1 MARRRHTIRNRK
13 RTKYSRSK
21 YSRSKYSRTRSKRG
35 GEGTP
40 QEETDAVV
48 TGFTTF
54 YEPNT
59 LKKKGDIQNA
69 QFYDPS
75 KLSSNISQNPG
86 ILRSDNISAEEVFSK
101 PAGYYSK
108 ESIAQR
114 NRALADE
121 EYNKLMDK
129 YKKDVPKKS
138 CEEDEYGEGCV
149 ISGGRKRRYRKTR
162 QIPRHRSKH

>member
-13 RTKYSRSK
+13 RTKYSR
-21 YSRSKYSRTRSKRG
+21 TRSKRG

-40 QEETDAVV
+40 QEEKGATVIGY
-48 TGFTTF
+48 TSF
-54 YEPNT
+54 YNPNT
-59 LKKKGDIQNA
+59 LKKTGDIQNV

-75 KLSSNISQNPG
+75 KMLPKISSNIPQNPG
-86 ILRSDNISAEEVFSK
+86 ILPSDNISAKEVFSK

-121 EYNKLMDK
+121 EYNKLMSK
-129 YKKDVPKKS
+129 YKPDDPKKS
-138 CEEDEYGEGCV
+138 CEQNEEDKYDEGCV
-149 ISGGRKRRYRKTR
+149 ISGGRKRKRRSKKTR
-162 QIPRHRSKH
+162 KMPRHRSKY

>member
-1 MARRRHTIRNRK
+1 MARRIHTIRNRK
-13 RTKYSRSK
+13 RT
-21 YSRSKYSRTRSKRG
+21 KYSRTRSKRG

-40 QEETDAVV
+40 QEEKGAPV
-48 TGFTTF
+48 TGYTSF
-54 YEPNT
+54 YNPNT

-69 QFYDPS
+69 KFYDPS
-75 KLSSNISQNPG
+75 KILPKMSSNIPQNHG

-121 EYNKLMDK
+121 EYNKLLSK
-129 YKKDVPKKS
+129 YKPDVSQKY

-149 ISGGRKRRYRKTR
+149 VSGGRKGKRRSRKTR
-162 QIPRHRSKH
+162 KMPRRRSKY

>member
-1 MARRRHTIRNRK
+1 MARRRHTIRHRK
-13 RTKYSRSK
+13 RTK

-40 QEETDAVV
+40 KEETDAAV

-54 YEPNT
+54 YDPNT
-59 LKKKGDIQNA
+59 LKSTTLKQKDNVK
-69 QFYDPS
+69 FYNPS
-75 KLSSNISQNPG
+75 KISSNKSQNITG
-86 ILRSDNISAEEVFSK
+86 ILPTDDISAEEVFSK
-101 PAGYYSK
+101 DAGYYSK

-114 NRALADE
+114 KRTTADE

-149 ISGGRKRRYRKTR
+149 VSGGRKGKRHSRKTR
-162 QIPRHRSKH
+162 KMRRPRSRY

>member
-13 RTKYSRSK
+13 KT
-21 YSRSKYSRTRSKRG
+21 KYSRTRSKRG

-40 QEETDAVV
+40 QEEKGATV

-54 YEPNT
+54 YNPNT

-75 KLSSNISQNPG
+75 KMLPKMSSNISQNPG
-86 ILRSDNISAEEVFSK
+86 ILRSDDISAEEVFSK

-114 NRALADE
+114 NRTLADE
-121 EYNKLMDK
+121 EYNKLMSK
-129 YKKDVPKKS
+129 YKPDVPKKS

-149 ISGGRKRRYRKTR
+149 VSGGRKRKRRSRKTR
-162 QIPRHRSKH
+162 KIPRHRSKY